1 MTTLFTSHRLS
12 GLTLPNRVVMAPM
25 TRVRA
30 AAGGLATPSM
40 AAYYAQ
46 RATAGLIVS
55 EGVQPSLV
63 GQSNPGT
70 PGLYTDEQVAS
81 WRPVTD
87 AVHTNGGRIFA
98 QIMHGG
104 RVSHP
109 DTIGTQPVGPSAVP
123 AVGDV
128 FTPTG
133 RLPAPMPRALDTAE
147 VPEHAASYAEA
158 ARRAIDAGFDG
169 VELHGAN
176 GYLISQFLSSN
187 ANLRTDRYGG
197 PIAHRIRFAVEAVT
211 ATVAAVGAER
221 TGIRLSPGTF
231 FWGVEETEVLDLYT
245 ALFAELAPLD
255 LAYVHLEATA
265 DEEILI
271 ALRRL
276 WPGTLIM
283 NPTLPMGPR
292 LTGRDDADRW
302 LGLGADLIGFGRA
315 FISNPDLVER
325 LRAGLPIAPPDE
337 ATYYEGGDR
346 GYLTYPTHQYAAPAT
361 GVVPQP
367 QAA

>member
-1 MTTLFTSHRLS
+1 MTTLFDRYRL
-12 GLTLPNRVVMAPM
+12 GHLDLPNRVVMAPM

-70 PGLYTDEQVAS
+70 PGLHTDEQVAS

-87 AVHTNGGRIFA
+87 AVHANGGRIFA

-109 DTIGTQPVGPSAVP
+109 DTTGFQPVGPSAVA

-128 FTPTG
+128 FTPNG
-133 RLPAPMPRALDTAE
+133 PRPAPIPRALATSE
-147 VPEHAASYAEA
+147 VPEHARSYADA
-158 ARRAIDAGFDG
+158 ARRAVEAGFDG

-187 ANLRTDRYGG
+187 ANLRTDSYGG
-197 PIAHRIRFAVEAVT
+197 PIAHRIRFAVEAVA
-211 ATVAAVGAER
+211 ATVDAIGAAR
-221 TGIRLSPGTF
+221 TAIRLSPGGT
-231 FWGVEETEVLDLYT
+231 FWGVEETEVPRLYA
-245 ALFAELAPLD
+245 ALLAELARFD

-265 DEEILI
+265 DEEVLI
-271 ALRRL
+271 GLRRA
-276 WPGTLIM
+276 WPGTLVM
-283 NPTLPMGPR
+283 NPVMPMGPKQTDR
-292 LTGRDDADRW
+292 TAADHW
-302 LGLGADLIGFGRA
+302 LGLGAELISFGRA
-315 FISNPDLVER
+315 FIANPDLVER
-325 LRAGLPIAPPDE
+325 LRTGLPIAPVDPD
-337 ATYYEGGDR
+337 TYYQGGDA
-346 GYLTYPTHQYAAPAT
+346 GYLTYPAYQYAA
-361 GVVPQP
+361 
-367 QAA
+367 